1 MDGRF
6 VRERSHG
13 FALSRYKNILFLVA
27 VLVAQIIGLAVQ
39 VRRPN
44 PNGGDAPAVRLIRY
58 WAIGVMSPP
67 EKAIHGSGSGLRGLW
82 SNYLDLRHVRRQNQ
96 ELTDQ
101 VRRLQLEQATLLED
115 ARQGQRLQALLAFK
129 EHYIYSTVPAQVIG
143 TSGTDQSRILYIDK
157 GAKDGLKPDMA
168 VITPDGIVGKLKDV
182 FANTSQVL
190 VISDQTSGA
199 GVVMEST
206 RLRGVLRGN
215 ALGQPQII
223 NMLPDERVKPGERVV
238 TSGGDQIYPRGLP
251 VGVVDQVVPDT
262 SNPPFMDI
270 LIKAQANLGHL
281 EELLVITQAGDQMP
295 EREKQ
300 DLAQSAAE
308 GALAATQQRA
318 SDILAERL
326 PGLNNPGALADT
338 PPAPDHGSVNPD
350 SVPVRLHPPPALH
363 TDHYSPNT
371 TPQAGALTPG
381 QSVVDPRYAPTPAS
395 TAPAASATPAAKGAA
410 KSDSAKTDA
419 KDDAAGQ
426 KSDQAATTKPHHSS
440 TSSTSAT
447 GTSSAAS
454 GDGAATGTAHPATVK
469 PKAPKPPPSDQ
480 PAAVPEPG
488 AEPPP
493 ATGNGTPPQ

>member
-27 VLVAQIIGLAVQ
+27 VLVTQIIGLAVQ

-67 EKAIHGSGSGLRGLW
+67 EKAIHGSGSGVRSLW
-82 SNYLDLRHVRRQNQ
+82 SNYLDLRHVRQQNQ
-96 ELTDQ
+96 ELTER

-115 ARQGQRLQALLAFK
+115 ARQGQRLQTLLAFK

-157 GAKDGLKPDMA
+157 GSRDGLKPDMA

-199 GVVMEST
+199 GVVLEST

-270 LIKAQANLGHL
+270 LIKPAANLGHL

-295 EREKQ
+295 EKEKQ

-308 GALAATQQRA
+308 GAIAATQQRA

-326 PGLNNPGALADT
+326 PGLNNPGALADA

-350 SVPVRLHPPPALH
+350 TVPVRLHPPPALH
-363 TDHYSPNT
+363 ADHYSPNT

-381 QSVVDPRYAPTPAS
+381 QSVVDPKYVATPAS
-395 TAPAASATPAAKGAA
+395 TAPAASATPAAKA
-410 KSDSAKTDA
+410 DSAKTET
-419 KDDAAGQ
+419 KDDAAGL
-426 KSDQAATTKPHHSS
+426 KAGTAKPHRSS
-440 TSSTSAT
+440 TSGT
-447 GTSSAAS
+447 GTSNAAS
-454 GDGAATGTAHPATVK
+454 GDAASSGTTHPPAAK
-469 PKAPKPPPSDQ
+469 PKAPKPPAADQ
-480 PAAVPEPG
+480 PAAPESG
-488 AEPPP
+488 AEHP
-493 ATGNGTPPQ
+493 AASGNGTPPQ